1 MNCASFLL
9 YMLSTAFTPG
19 PNNIAGMS
27 NAAQHGLK
35 KGFIFNLGI
44 LTGQISVVFAC
55 AIFCNVLTTLIPK
68 IEFPMRVIG
77 AIYILYLAWSIFRS
91 GDDWSEVKTE
101 AHFLPGLLLCW
112 LNPKYYLYSIVSLET
127 YVLPY
132 YGGNWKMIFLFA
144 GLLAGVGFLSTT
156 CWSVFGSLFRTLF
169 TKHAKV
175 VNTIMALLLVYC
187 AVTMFL

>member
-1 MNCASFLL
+1 MSIANFLI

-19 PNNIAGMS
+19 PNNISGMS

-44 LTGQISVVFAC
+44 LAGQVSVVAAC
-55 AIFCNVLTTLIPK
+55 AVFCNVLTTLLPK

-77 AIYILYLAWSIFRS
+77 AAYILWLAWSIFRS
-91 GDDWSEVKTE
+91 DGNWGEVKTE
-101 AHFLPGLLLCW
+101 AHFLPGLLLCL
-112 LNPKYYLYSIVSLET
+112 LNPKYYLYCIVSLET

-132 YGGNWKMIFLFA
+132 YSGDWKMIFLFA
-144 GLLAGVGFLSTT
+144 GVLAVVGFLATFS
-156 CWSVFGSLFRTLF
+156 WSVFGSLFRTLF
-169 TKHAKV
+169 TKHGKI

>member
-1 MNCASFLL
+1 MNYLSFLV
-9 YMLSTAFTPG
+9 YMVSTAFTPG
-19 PNNIAGMS
+19 PNNISGMS

-44 LTGQISVVFAC
+44 FAGQLSVVFVC
-55 AIFCNVLTTLIPK
+55 AIFCNALTALLPK
-68 IEFPMRVIG
+68 IEMPMRIIG
-77 AIYILYLAWSIFRS
+77 AAYILWLAWSIFRS
-91 GDDWSEVKTE
+91 SGDWSEVKTE
-101 AHFLPGLLLCW
+101 ARFLPGLLLCW

-132 YGGNWKMIFLFA
+132 YSGNWKMIFLFA
-144 GLLAGVGFLSTT
+144 GLLAITGFISTL

-169 TKHAKV
+169 TKHAKI